1 MYLAYCWSSVITVES
16 EISLG
21 GFASFLSSG
30 GGGPSWQGSV
40 RAGALAPGIPAL
52 MVLDMADVTKLPPE
66 NGTMMAT
73 RQIATSQYFL
83 TVGLPLHAFRLS
95 AVTGLSLAASF

>member
-1 MYLAYCWSSVITVES
+1 MSLAYCWSSVITVES

-30 GGGPSWQGSV
+30 GGGPSCARSL
-40 RAGALAPGIPAL
+40 RARSLAAVISAL
-52 MVLDMADVTKLPPE
+52 MVLDMADVTKLTPE

-83 TVGLPLHAFRLS
+83 TVGLPLHAFRLDRKS
-95 AVTGLSLAASF
+95 TRLNS